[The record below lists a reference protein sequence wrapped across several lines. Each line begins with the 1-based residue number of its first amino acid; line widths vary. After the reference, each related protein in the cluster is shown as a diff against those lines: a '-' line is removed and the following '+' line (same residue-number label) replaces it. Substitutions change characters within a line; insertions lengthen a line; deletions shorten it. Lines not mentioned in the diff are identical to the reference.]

1 MNPSPI
7 PPVEVERGVMT
18 LLFDSISLG
27 MQAQVAPDND
37 LSTTLSRASIVAS
50 TLFIEACANC
60 ALDLLA
66 LKPRFAGEVDRLSTA
81 GKLDLFLHLRFKGRA
96 LDRSRV
102 EYQGYVELKRFRD
115 AFVHPRAQ
123 KFDWLEWSEESSE
136 STSPQTNLL
145 RLPTIP
151 AFCGPEVVP
160 TVLQATHRFM
170 AYFFKDLCKMKP
182 SHVTGLLFSRNPV
195 PELKFASIPYWRP
208 HVHAWLAREK
218 VNIDYMRI
226 GTL

>member
-1 MNPSPI
+1 
-7 PPVEVERGVMT
+7 MT

-27 MQAQVAPDND
+27 MQSQVAPDND
-37 LSTTLSRASIVAS
+37 LSTTLARASIVAS

-66 LKPRFAGEVDRLSTA
+66 LKPRFADEVDRLSTA
-81 GKLDLFLHLRFKGRA
+81 AKLDLFLQLRFKDRA

-102 EYQGYVELKRFRD
+102 EYQSYVELKRFRD

-123 KFDWLEWSEESSE
+123 KSDWVEWSEESSE
-136 STSPQTNLL
+136 SVSPQSNLL

-151 AFCGPEVVP
+151 AFCGPELVP

-170 AYFFKDLCKMKP
+170 GYFFKDLCKMKP
-182 SHVTGLLFSRNPV
+182 SHVTGLLFSRDPI
-195 PELKFASIPYWRP
+195 PELKFAAIPYWRP
-208 HVHAWLAREK
+208 SIHAWLAREK
-218 VNIDYMRI
+218 VAINYMRI